1 MSSLTERYAAF
12 AAIGKNLDGDDADDG
27 SAQNSAGLASLAG
40 ALDGSA
46 LGTDVLEKLQ
56 TLASVVKRASELVSR
71 AHATITASLQCYFL
85 GVLFKYAD

>member
-1 MSSLTERYAAF
+1 MSSLNERYAAF
-12 AAIGKNLDGDDADDG
+12 AAIGKNLDGDDADEA

-71 AHATITASLQCYFL
+71 VRAMLATSLRCALL
-85 GVLFKYAD
+85 GALLN